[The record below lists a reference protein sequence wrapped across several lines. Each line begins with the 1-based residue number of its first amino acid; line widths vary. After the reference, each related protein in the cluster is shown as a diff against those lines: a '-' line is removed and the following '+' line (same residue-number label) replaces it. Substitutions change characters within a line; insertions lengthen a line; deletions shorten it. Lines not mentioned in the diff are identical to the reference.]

1 MCLRKSCQKYNQCDH
16 ACIITRAEA
25 GGSAFMPDTDVP
37 KEEVDKGFLHA
48 ALNLGAL
55 YARFQ
60 HKSQAF
66 AALKEA
72 VMMAQEANDQACLQV
87 KFQWLAIVSLQ
98 LSFSS
103 PSSSAY
109 A

>member
-1 MCLRKSCQKYNQCDH
+1 
-16 ACIITRAEA
+16 
-25 GGSAFMPDTDVP
+25 MPDTDVP

-87 KFQWLAIVSLQ
+87 NLGIISMARLFSL
-98 LSFSS
+98 LI
-103 PSSSAY
+103 SSSLSLLPTKA
-109 A
+109 

>member
-1 MCLRKSCQKYNQCDH
+1 
-16 ACIITRAEA
+16 
-25 GGSAFMPDTDVP
+25 MPDTDVP

-87 KFQWLAIVSLQ
+87 KFQWLGNILPPALFFFTFLTGLRVE
-98 LSFSS
+98 
-103 PSSSAY
+103 
-109 A
+109 